1 MKVIK
6 IIIAIALFLIALALG
21 AQNQEMV
28 KFNYLIAQNEFHLS
42 TLLGGVFIVAFGLAW
57 LIFGSLY
64 LKSKLTIARLRKQL
78 AKSKKSV
85 SSSSSSLPDIKG

>member
-85 SSSSSSLPDIKG
+85 SSSSSLPDIKG